1 LERLFTPWRL
11 RYVSGGSK
19 VAGCVFCTALEP
31 AAGADSLVAH
41 VGEHCFVIANL
52 FPYTGGHVM
61 IAPRRHVGRLAD
73 ASDAELLEM
82 MALSRRLESVMGE
95 LYRPEGFNVGMNLGQ
110 VAGAGVA
117 DHIHMHVVPRWA
129 GDANFMTAVGETR
142 VVPEEPAV
150 TARRLRQAFSR

>member
-1 LERLFTPWRL
+1 M
-11 RYVSGGSK
+11 SGGAK
-19 VAGCVFCTALEP
+19 VDGCVFCAALEQ
-31 AAGADSLVAH
+31 AAGAESLVAH
-41 VGEHCFVIANL
+41 VGEQCFVIANL

-61 IAPRRHVGRLAD
+61 VAPRRHVGRLAD

-82 MALSRRLESVMGE
+82 MALSRRLESLMGA

-129 GDANFMTAVGETR
+129 GDANFMTTVGETR
-142 VVPEEPAV
+142 VVPEEPVV
-150 TARRLRQAFSR
+150 TARRLREAFSL